1 MTPQD
6 MLYKKVAS
14 RETDPKDVLGV
25 HETGSPESIWA
36 RAGLYVTLAL
46 ARIAKIGPATR

>member
-6 MLYKKVAS
+6 LLYKKIAS
-14 RETDPKDVLGV
+14 RETDPRVALDIQQP
-25 HETGSPESIWA
+25 GSPESIWN
-36 RAGLYVTLAL
+36 RAGLYVSLAL